1 MRIRNRVSITVLTTA
16 ALVLPLAGIR
26 AASAAPPPTAAPSP
40 TALAASAER
49 GLADRTLAGSAAA
62 AYAYYRDGAG
72 RLIVETAPANT
83 ALTRTLRDDYG
94 PAVTVVPHA
103 VSRAIRTADDGPHYG
118 GARLHLKNYSAGCS
132 SGVTLVRAG
141 VRHMV
146 TAGHC
151 YSTGTNVYSGQF
163 YFGLVNIRHF
173 PNPDLE
179 LINGNPGTSGQ
190 GAQSYGAYVYTDPSA
205 PGVAAVATRWT
216 TPVGGY
222 VCTDGS
228 YSQERCGARVAT
240 TTASFC
246 DSDGCTYN
254 LARAQQPG
262 KLVAQLGDSGGPVY
276 QKPTATTVAFQGIIV
291 ATSLNLSSTS
301 GDTVW
306 FHTLGT
312 IESSLGG
319 PVLTGSFVA
328 SDPTTKH

>member
-1 MRIRNRVSITVLTTA
+1 M
-16 ALVLPLAGIR
+16 
-26 AASAAPPPTAAPSP
+26 ASAAPTIA
-40 TALAASAER
+40 ALADSAER
-49 GLADRTLAGSAAA
+49 GLADRTLAGSASA
-62 AYAYYRDGAG
+62 AYAYYRDQNTGK
-72 RLIVETAPANT
+72 LVVETAAANT
-83 ALTRTLRDDYG
+83 SLTRTLDDQYG

-103 VSRAIRTADDGPHYG
+103 VSRAVRTADDAPHYG
-118 GARLHLKNYSAGCS
+118 GARLHLQNYSAGCS

-141 VRHMV
+141 VRHMI

-151 YSTGTNVYSGQF
+151 YQPGTNVYSGQF
-163 YFGLVNIRHF
+163 YFGLVNVRHF

-190 GAQSYGAYVYTDPSA
+190 GTQSYGSYVYTDPSV
-205 PGVAAVATRWT
+205 PGTAAVATRWS

-240 TTASFC
+240 TSASFC

-306 FHTLGT
+306 FHTVGT

-319 PVLTGSFVA
+319 PVVTGNYVA
-328 SDPTTKH
+328 SEAAAKK